1 MGTTVIWWF
10 SGDPHLDING
20 AAWFAT
26 PTVGRGT
33 GVCWDQGPGEPLRGA
48 KMRILLAI
56 DESKFSEAAIQ
67 TVKAWARVPGTEVR
81 VIHVVEPPA
90 ISIPSMVAGS
100 ELGQWSASELEA
112 LWRAQVAEAEALLA
126 KAAAALKEAG
136 CDVVSG
142 VEEGDPKS
150 RIIDVAAEWHADLV
164 VVGSHGRKGL
174 DRFLLGSVSEAVARH
189 APCSVEIVRIRA

>member
-1 MGTTVIWWF
+1 
-10 SGDPHLDING
+10 
-20 AAWFAT
+20 
-26 PTVGRGT
+26 
-33 GVCWDQGPGEPLRGA
+33 
-48 KMRILLAI
+48 MRILLAI
-56 DESKFSEAAIQ
+56 DESKFSKAAIQ